1 MAYDNDVVFVFTGG
15 LTFGELG
22 EKRIKNCSLWFGI
35 EANLKKR
42 ILAGEEDFIE
52 SVTPV
57 EAITRYENFLKNNL
71 NYRDKEIENYNK
83 SNPKPEDGLF
93 IYEAYLY
100 DRRVKE
106 VRYEKIWWES
116 GM

>member
-22 EKRIKNCSLWFGI
+22 EKRIKNCPLWFGI

-42 ILAGEEDFIE
+42 ILAGELDFIE
-52 SVTPV
+52 TVAPV

-71 NYRDKEIENYNK
+71 NYRDKEIKIKNATTAMPKVAEAVSLCPK
-83 SNPKPEDGLF
+83 SFMVLLNRKR
-93 IYEAYLY
+93 A
-100 DRRVKE
+100 
-106 VRYEKIWWES
+106 
-116 GM
+116 

>member
-15 LTFGELG
+15 ITFCELG
-22 EKRIKNCSLWFGI
+22 EKRLKNCGLWFGI

-52 SVTPV
+52 IVSPV

-71 NYRDKEIENYNK
+71 NYREIIKKLAKKEMIVLAQ
-83 SNPKPEDGLF
+83 D
-93 IYEAYLY
+93 
-100 DRRVKE
+100 
-106 VRYEKIWWES
+106 
-116 GM
+116 